1 MTRTTRKPL
10 RVFCSY
16 AHRDEH
22 YLEVLKTWL
31 VGLERDGLIEQWHDR
46 MIPPG
51 DEWEEA
57 IAENLETSELV
68 LLLVTPDFMASQY
81 IYEKEIDRAIE
92 RHKRGEAR
100 VIPIIVRPAPWEG
113 TALDRLQALPKNA
126 RAITT
131 WANRDQA
138 WLNVLQGIQQAVEEL
153 LFEPDGDEPEK
164 AEQIYRE
171 AVEWAWTDG
180 ELHSREVERLGDLAN
195 EYELSTDR
203 ASAIEREAMG
213 DTKEAIQ
220 ERQERAAREEERKEQ
235 YRGAVEEAW
244 TDNKLFKADAEGLGA
259 LASQLGLSTD
269 TAAEIERKVMGDTK
283 EAILERQ
290 EQISREEERRARER
304 RERLDE
310 LYARARRSHQNQEWQ
325 GVVDIFELIRA
336 EDPAYPDSTGL
347 LATAREALETQEQ
360 MQGVTALY
368 DRGQR
373 HIDAGEWQQALE
385 CFEEVQRLEPGYR
398 ETETLLSQVRQELT
412 PPPTAQVPDLRGQ
425 EVPQASSTLTS
436 KDLELGSQH
445 KAPGDTI
452 PEGQIIGQSPEA
464 GRDVQAGSLV
474 NVTVSSGPTT
484 VDVPN
489 LDGRSHS
496 EARSTLE
503 AAGLELG
510 SMTFAPSDDI
520 PVDRVVRQSPGPGEK
535 VTRGSSVRV
544 TLSSGPQT
552 VIEQSPPGPSLIDS
566 FARICAKYTGSSYYL
581 EEAITGEKLAN
592 ARSSFPI
599 PSTERVVA
607 LLDVTEDGS
616 SKYGLAICEEGIRW
630 CNERTS
636 SGGLIYRRWRSTQ
649 RGTLQWSEFS
659 DSYIEKHSGH
669 NVIPIEIGENNIF
682 FMTRIA
688 MDPDDLV
695 QLLSELQIF
704 LKAYSQQGFYHS
716 GDAKEK
722 VEELGVD
729 NTIMASNADQI
740 NRLYTLGHT
749 YAVNAVAFSP
759 DSKLL
764 ASGSA
769 HAAVGLWRVED
780 SELLHGLVW
789 HAGSV
794 NTVAFSPD
802 GKLLAS
808 GSEDRTVRLWRVE
821 GGALLRELE
830 EHTSKVNSV
839 AFSAD
844 GKLLAS
850 GSDDKTVRLW
860 GIT

>member
-1 MTRTTRKPL
+1 MMTRTTRKPL

-180 ELHSREVERLGDLAN
+180 ELHSREVERLDDLAN
-195 EYELSTDR
+195 EYELSTAR

-213 DTKEAIQ
+213 DTKEAIL
-220 ERQERAAREEERKEQ
+220 ERQERAA
-235 YRGAVEEAW
+235 
-244 TDNKLFKADAEGLGA
+244 
-259 LASQLGLSTD
+259 
-269 TAAEIERKVMGDTK
+269 
-283 EAILERQ
+283 
-290 EQISREEERRARER
+290 REEERRARER
-304 RERLDE
+304 RERLDD

-425 EVPQASSTLTS
+425 EVPQASSTLNS

-445 KAPGDTI
+445 KAPSDTFD
-452 PEGQIIGQSPEA
+452 EDQIIEQNPEA

-474 NVTVSSGPTT
+474 NVTVSSECG
-484 VDVPN
+484 V
-489 LDGRSHS
+489 LSGRQ
-496 EARSTLE
+496 
-503 AAGLELG
+503 AACLG
-510 SMTFAPSDDI
+510 I
-520 PVDRVVRQSPGPGEK
+520 
-535 VTRGSSVRV
+535 
-544 TLSSGPQT
+544 
-552 VIEQSPPGPSLIDS
+552 
-566 FARICAKYTGSSYYL
+566 
-581 EEAITGEKLAN
+581 
-592 ARSSFPI
+592 
-599 PSTERVVA
+599 
-607 LLDVTEDGS
+607 
-616 SKYGLAICEEGIRW
+616 
-630 CNERTS
+630 
-636 SGGLIYRRWRSTQ
+636 
-649 RGTLQWSEFS
+649 
-659 DSYIEKHSGH
+659 
-669 NVIPIEIGENNIF
+669 
-682 FMTRIA
+682 
-688 MDPDDLV
+688 
-695 QLLSELQIF
+695 
-704 LKAYSQQGFYHS
+704 
-716 GDAKEK
+716 
-722 VEELGVD
+722 
-729 NTIMASNADQI
+729 
-740 NRLYTLGHT
+740 
-749 YAVNAVAFSP
+749 
-759 DSKLL
+759 
-764 ASGSA
+764 
-769 HAAVGLWRVED
+769 
-780 SELLHGLVW
+780 
-789 HAGSV
+789 
-794 NTVAFSPD
+794 
-802 GKLLAS
+802 
-808 GSEDRTVRLWRVE
+808 
-821 GGALLRELE
+821 
-830 EHTSKVNSV
+830 
-839 AFSAD
+839 
-844 GKLLAS
+844 
-850 GSDDKTVRLW
+850 
-860 GIT
+860 